1 LSRGANASGV
11 RTASSRHRIAQPAPN
26 SRPKGREP
34 DPRFAFRSALGQYKV
49 SALQAIR
56 QTVGPPVEILAT
68 RATTLVDEITD
79 ILDRAR
85 DSAEA
90 ISGLPGAAAIIPS
103 LFAIT
108 ETTSISLAGLRHALA
123 ILGVEPDDV
132 IVAMLERGLLAIE
145 PAIELQPVE
154 DLRGILSRCDPIR
167 TSLHAHPSMIRAART
182 PRIALDLPGIPAGQ
196 VGQVRETDGLEPMLR
211 LGALWQL
218 VGAGPLRQTQ
228 QGTLY
233 KRDQERLDENSVLN
247 AASPDSPVEVADVS
261 SLWLALAVRVGLVE
275 IEATGDRLQACPQEF
290 WAENSVHLHQM
301 IATSW
306 LGLRSWQELEAEE
319 IEGDFPFPPL
329 AIGYARLPILIRLGS
344 LADGDWL
351 AIEDLAE
358 SLCRVWPGWDRLS
371 LLESPDPA
379 ARSRRT
385 PGARKTKAAPETP
398 ATTTGIRILESVLLN
413 AAFRMGLVRVGEE
426 KLGRRRVVQLSPL
439 GRYVLALGPPPTLGP
454 VLEQFLFVQP
464 NFELIAYRQGLT
476 PRLIG
481 RLSRFAHWSNIGAA
495 IELKLTNESVVLGL
509 DGGLTPDQIFDT
521 LSRHS
526 SRPLPTGV
534 VDAVRSWAARRDRV
548 TCHANATLIEFAS
561 RRELEQALELW
572 PGDRDERS
580 APVAIS
586 DRLLLVEDDR
596 TIPFDRLKLVG
607 SRDYRHP
614 PEICLSVDPDGIAMT
629 LEPAKA
635 DLLVDAELSRF
646 ADEIVLPGKS
656 SDRDNG
662 SNGQTAA
669 LRRRYVVSSASLDR
683 AIDAGMTEEHFA
695 DWYPRRTGQD
705 LPPAIRLML
714 RSRLRKIPALQSAR
728 LLVVTT
734 PSAEILDGLLQHP
747 DTRDLFGERIGD
759 TTITI
764 SEAQL
769 TRLDAALRGLGIELG
784 TELS

>member
-1 LSRGANASGV
+1 MSRGTNGSGV
-11 RTASSRHRIAQPAPN
+11 RTASPRHRVAQPAPN
-26 SRPKGREP
+26 SRPPSREP
-34 DPRFAFRSALGQYKV
+34 DPRFAFRSALGQYKA
-49 SALQAIR
+49 STLQAIR
-56 QTVGPPVEILAT
+56 QTVGPPVEVLAT
-68 RATTLVDEITD
+68 RTTTLVDEITEFFD
-79 ILDRAR
+79 QAR
-85 DSAEA
+85 DSAAA
-90 ISGLPGAAAIIPS
+90 ISGLPDAAAFVPS

-123 ILGVEPDDV
+123 TLGVEPDDV
-132 IVAMLERGLLAIE
+132 IFAMLERGLLAIE

-154 DLRGILSRCDPIR
+154 DLRGILSRCDPTR

-182 PRIALDLPGIPAGQ
+182 PRIPLDLPGIPADQ
-196 VGQVRETDGLEPMLR
+196 VSQVRETDGLEPMLR

-228 QGTLY
+228 QGALY

-247 AASPDSPVEVADVS
+247 AASPDSPVEVANVS
-261 SLWLALAVRVGLVE
+261 SLWLALALRVGLVE
-275 IEATGDRLQACPQEF
+275 IEGNGDRLLACPQEF
-290 WAENSVHLHQM
+290 WAENAVHLHQM

-329 AIGYARLPILIRLGS
+329 AVGYARLPILIWLGS

-351 AIEDLAE
+351 AIEDLAAC
-358 SLCRVWPGWDRLS
+358 LCRIWPGWDRLS
-371 LLESPDPA
+371 LLENPDPA
-379 ARSRRT
+379 VRSRRA
-385 PGARKTKAAPETP
+385 PGARKSKATPEAPI
-398 ATTTGIRILESVLLN
+398 TTTGIQILESVLLN

-426 KLGRRRVVQLSPL
+426 KPGRRRVVQLTPL
-439 GRYVLALGPPPTLGP
+439 GRYVLALGPPPTPGP

-481 RLSRFAHWSNIGAA
+481 QLSRFAHWSNVGAA

-534 VDAVRSWAARRDRV
+534 IDAVKSWATRRDRV

-580 APVAIS
+580 SPVAIS

-596 TIPFDRLKLVG
+596 TIPFDRLRLVG

-646 ADEIVLPGKS
+646 ADEIVSPGKS
-656 SDRDNG
+656 SDRENG
-662 SNGQTAA
+662 RGGQTAP

-695 DWYPRRTGQD
+695 DWYPRRTGQE

-714 RSRLRKIPALQSAR
+714 RSRLKKIPQLQASR
-728 LLVVTT
+728 LLVVKT

-747 DTRDLFGERIGD
+747 DTRDILGERIGD
-759 TTITI
+759 NTVTI
-764 SEAQL
+764 SDAELPQL
-769 TRLDAALRGLGIELG
+769 EKALRELGIALG
-784 TELS
+784 TDIS